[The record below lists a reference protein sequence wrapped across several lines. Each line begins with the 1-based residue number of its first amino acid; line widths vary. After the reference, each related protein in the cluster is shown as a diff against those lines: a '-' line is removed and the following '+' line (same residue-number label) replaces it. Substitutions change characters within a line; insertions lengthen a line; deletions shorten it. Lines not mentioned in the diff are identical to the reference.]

1 MGVYYS
7 GSDGW
12 MYVEPGPESQNENG
26 DFEANDKVAAVTNWS
41 LQTSMTPIETT
52 SLGDTDT
59 VFTHGTRTTTGSATI
74 LYYKQVN
81 SGVNKAGTLIN
92 AMISERD
99 EWNNLDRRGEAKNK
113 PVKVAFKLGLDDED
127 GEERFIYVR
136 TFLTNVSMG
145 MAVGDVMKVDVQ
157 FRVLGAPNQVRI
169 DNSG

>member
-12 MYVEPGPESQNENG
+12 MYVEAAKDSQTEDG
-26 DFEANDKVAAVTNWS
+26 DFEDNDKAAAVTNWS

-52 SLGDTDT
+52 TLGDTDT

-74 LYYKQVN
+74 FYYKQESN
-81 SGVNKAGTLIN
+81 QNKAGVLIN
-92 AMISERD
+92 QMISERD

-113 PVKVAFKLGLDDED
+113 PKKVAFKLGLDDQD

-136 TFLTNVSMG
+136 TYLTSVSMG

-157 FRVLGAPNQVRI
+157 FRVIGAPNQVRI